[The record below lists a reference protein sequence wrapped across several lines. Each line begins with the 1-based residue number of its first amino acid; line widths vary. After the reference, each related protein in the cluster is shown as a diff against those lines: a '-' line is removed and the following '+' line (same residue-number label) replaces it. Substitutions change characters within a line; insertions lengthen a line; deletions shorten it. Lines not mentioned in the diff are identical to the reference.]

1 MVIGVASRQ
10 KPAVPGQC
18 TKDGLAFYTRVQ
30 DFLPWIKDVIGV
42 TDKTAEG
49 KFYNLIDL
57 TEIFS

>member
-18 TKDGLAFYTRVQ
+18 NKDGLAFYTRVQ
-30 DFLPWIKDVIGV
+30 DFLTWITGV